1 MADRLDETTD
11 LTPVTNTAATDF
23 TQNVDAADAGLT
35 STQLPLAISHGLQ
48 SSPLNSLPPELRNK
62 IWEMVMVNPK
72 GLNFSGQTA
81 ATACPQITWAL
92 SLMATC
98 RQIRSETKYLLLD
111 LNDIN
116 IHIDPFF
123 IDFLGREE
131 MFSVQRSIALLES
144 FPSSLGREMC
154 QVVLC
159 LDFGSRSYEEASML
173 KNPEFRLSLIKFE
186 QAIHPSRLFLG
197 LGFCFSKWGC
207 GDKQV
212 CARDAPVTLDN
223 CTSVRCNVP
232 FGDRALAL
240 RAVEGAIDRKLG
252 LLQRH
257 GSHRWCP
264 VRAMIRTLESG
275 LEVTRQY
282 MREVVDLVVE
292 VPGARE
298 LALDLQQWELE
309 LTS

>member
-1 MADRLDETTD
+1 MVDPLDATTD
-11 LTPVTNTAATDF
+11 LRPLTNAAATDF

-48 SSPLNSLPPELRNK
+48 SSPLNTLPPELRNK

-81 ATACPQITWAL
+81 AIACPQITWAL
-92 SLMATC
+92 SLIATC

-123 IDFLGREE
+123 LDFLGREE
-131 MFSVQRSIALLES
+131 MFNIQRSIALLERI
-144 FPSSLGREMC
+144 PSSLGREMC
-154 QVVLC
+154 RVVLC
-159 LDFGSRSYEEASML
+159 LDFGSRSYTQAGVL
-173 KNPEFRLSLIKFE
+173 KDPEFHLSLIKFE

-197 LGFCFSKWGC
+197 LGFCFSGWGR
-207 GDKQV
+207 GDMQV
-212 CARDAPVTLDN
+212 CARDAPVTLDD
-223 CTSVRCNVP
+223 CTSIRCNVP

-240 RAVEGAIDRKLG
+240 RAVDETIDHRLG

-257 GSHRWCP
+257 GPHRWCA
-264 VRAMIRTLESG
+264 VRAMTRTLGSG

-282 MREVVDLVVE
+282 MREVFDLVIGN
-292 VPGARE
+292 PGARE
-298 LALDLQQWELE
+298 LALNLQQWELE